1 MKSAAADDSPATDHA
16 DGRFSALV
24 AQGRAVAD
32 KGQRRFEGLL
42 AKYQDR
48 VLVEVALSGY
58 RRDRDTAG
66 SVVGATIAFRLF
78 LFFVPL
84 LLFVV
89 GIAGFVGSFVEADD
103 LNDQARVAGSL
114 AAQVGQALN
123 QPESSRWIAVLV
135 GLFGMVTAGRSLSK
149 VLVSAS
155 CLAWRLP
162 AQRPQMRLLGGI
174 IGLAFGIGLVS
185 IIVNRVRADLGL
197 AVVSL
202 SFVAAFVLYGLAW
215 LGISMML
222 PRATNEP
229 GVLLPGAA
237 LIGVSIAVMQA
248 VSQLYV
254 PAQFDHASD
263 VYGAIGVTVVSLGW
277 FFILGRIMVLGM
289 TLNAVIYERFG
300 TITSFIFALP
310 VIRILPRRFPRLR
323 HFFGLDEEG
332 P

>member
-1 MKSAAADDSPATDHA
+1 MRSSRRAAPWPTRGKGVSKGCSPNIRTAC
-16 DGRFSALV
+16 
-24 AQGRAVAD
+24 
-32 KGQRRFEGLL
+32 
-42 AKYQDR
+42 
-48 VLVEVALSGY
+48 LVEVALRGY

-66 SVVGATIAFRLF
+66 SVVGAAIAFRLF

-123 QPESSRWIAVLV
+123 QPDSSRWIAVLV

-263 VYGAIGVTVVSLGW
+263 VYGAVGVTVVSLGW